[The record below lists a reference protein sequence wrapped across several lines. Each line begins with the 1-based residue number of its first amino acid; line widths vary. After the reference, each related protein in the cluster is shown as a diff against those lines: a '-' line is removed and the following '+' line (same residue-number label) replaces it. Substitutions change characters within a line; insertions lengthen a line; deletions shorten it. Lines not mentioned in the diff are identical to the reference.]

1 MRSSAFD
8 PIQILE
14 IFMTVGGIPY
24 YLDKIRKG
32 RSAAQNVDG
41 LSFVENAALRNE
53 FGQLYAALFEHH
65 DATFEDHRS
74 VLRWVKPLA
83 RTKSGPSWWLQKRTS
98 PAGIAWAGYAFENT
112 CLTHVAQIKKAL
124 GISGVLAEQSADTGA
139 DPSPGNQAG
148 ERRSFRLSRRHLSVN
163 CTSVSAQ
170 LPASLRACGHRLYE
184 DLIEHEPGVEPK
196 GRY

>member
-83 RTKSGPSWWLQKRTS
+83 RTRSGPSWV
-98 PAGIAWAGYAFENT
+98 
-112 CLTHVAQIKKAL
+112 VAEAHLPRWHRVGRLCVRKHLLDARRANQ
-124 GISGVLAEQSADTGA
+124 EGA
-139 DPSPGNQAG
+139 RNQ
-148 ERRSFRLSRRHLSVN
+148 RRP
-163 CTSVSAQ
+163 C
-170 LPASLRACGHRLYE
+170 
-184 DLIEHEPGVEPK
+184 
-196 GRY
+196 